1 MRRLLALIAF
11 GAAALATPALA
22 LTVSPAPNRDQA
34 PHLKQERSPSGG
46 VDLRD
51 TLAGGGRP
59 FYGSDPARGSGP
71 VQTYGFGNVTTTI
84 YRDDRL
90 DVRPTPGAPIYS
102 SGGRLFPPEIVER
115 RR

>member
-1 MRRLLALIAF
+1 MRRLLTVLAF

-22 LTVSPAPNRDQA
+22 LTVVPSPNRDQA
-34 PHLKQERSPSGG
+34 PHLKQEKSSGG

-59 FYGSDPARGSGP
+59 FAGADPAQGGSR
-71 VQTYGFGNVTTTI
+71 VQTFGFGNVTTTI
-84 YRDDRL
+84 YRDDRF

-102 SGGRLFPPEIVER
+102 SGGQLFPPEIVGR
-115 RR
+115 RH

>member
-1 MRRLLALIAF
+1 MRRLLTLIAF
-11 GAAALATPALA
+11 GASALATPALA

-34 PHLKQERSPSGG
+34 PHLKQERSTSGG

-59 FYGSDPARGSGP
+59 FYGSDPARGSGQ
-71 VQTYGFGNVTTTI
+71 VQTFGFGNVTTTI

-90 DVRPTPGAPIYS
+90 DVRRTLEPPVYTPPA
-102 SGGRLFPPEIVER
+102 RLFPPEIVER

>member
-1 MRRLLALIAF
+1 MRRMLTLIAF
-11 GAAALATPALA
+11 GAAALATPTLA

-34 PHLKQERSPSGG
+34 PHLKQERSSGG
-46 VDLRD
+46 NVDLRD

-59 FYGSDPARGSGP
+59 FSGGNPSAGYGQ
-71 VQTYGFGNVTTTI
+71 VQTFGFGNVTTTI

-90 DVRPTPGAPIYS
+90 DVRRTLEPPVYTPPA
-102 SGGRLFPPEIVER
+102 RLFPPEIVER

>member
-1 MRRLLALIAF
+1 MRRLLIPLVL
-11 GAAALATPALA
+11 GAAALAAPALA

-34 PHLKQERSPSGG
+34 PHLKQERSSSGG

-59 FYGSDPARGSGP
+59 FSGSNPSPGYGQ
-71 VQTYGFGNVTTTI
+71 VQTFGFGNVTTTI

-90 DVRPTPGAPIYS
+90 YVRPTPPVYVAPS
-102 SGGRLFPPEIVER
+102 RLFPPEIVER